1 MIGIKIKWI
10 VYYIYILEYGGGFGG
25 QDEDSDDDDEKP

>member
-10 VYYIYILEYGGGFGG
+10 VIFDNLEYGGGFEG
-25 QDEDSDDDDEKP
+25 QDEDSDDDEP